1 MGTSFNSHPIPHIA
15 YPKRHLLVLVG
26 PTASGKTP
34 ISLLIAK
41 HLPIEIVSAG
51 SRQVYRYMPIGTA
64 QPSQEDHKTV
74 PHHFIDVVTPDTDFN
89 AGEFGK
95 QGREII
101 DDIFGR
107 GKIPLVVGGSG
118 LYIQALI
125 DGFFD
130 GPASDESI
138 REELYSRLTSEGAD
152 VLYTELQTV
161 DAVSADNM
169 TSANT
174 RRLIRALE
182 VYKLTGVPISTL
194 QQSNTK
200 PNFSFCLA
208 GREWERSVL
217 YERINARVDRMLADG
232 LLDEVRKLQELGY
245 SPELNSLQ
253 TVGYKEAFSHLAGEI
268 SYERMVELIKQNSRR
283 YAKRQM
289 TWFRPDERIRW
300 FNIEKGKDLNFI
312 AGDIVNYYLGRE

>member
-1 MGTSFNSHPIPHIA
+1 MGTPFNSHPISRIA
-15 YPKRHLLVLVG
+15 YPNRHLLVLVG

-41 HLPIEIVSAG
+41 HLPVEIISAD
-51 SRQVYRYMPIGTA
+51 SRQLYKYMPIGTA
-64 QPSQEDHKTV
+64 QPSQEDRDTV
-74 PHHFIDVVTPDTDFN
+74 PHYFIDVVTPDTDFN

-101 DDIFGR
+101 DDIFSR

-125 DGFFD
+125 DGFFE
-130 GPASDESI
+130 GPAADESI

-161 DAVSADNM
+161 DAVSADTM

-182 VYKLTGVPISTL
+182 VYKLTGIPISTL
-194 QQSNTK
+194 QQSNIK
-200 PNFSFCLA
+200 PNFSFCLT
-208 GREWERSVL
+208 GLEWERSVL

-300 FNIEKGKDLNFI
+300 FNIEKGKDPNVI
-312 AGDIVNYYLGRE
+312 AGGIVNYYLGRE